1 MGKPRTLNLVFKM
14 AAIKGSKGE
23 TDAQVS
29 FDDQQKIN
37 LFARTNTQLNDAKEE
52 LAAREKELQNLTDAE
67 DELLMAEDDTALI
80 PYMIGEVLVEMT
92 SDEVTVELE
101 KAKQACQDNM
111 ERLKSRMDG
120 FKETLSQLKT
130 SLYAKFGSNINLDV
144 DEES

>member
-1 MGKPRTLNLVFKM
+1 
-14 AAIKGSKGE
+14 
-23 TDAQVS
+23 
-29 FDDQQKIN
+29 

>member
-1 MGKPRTLNLVFKM
+1 M
-14 AAIKGSKGE
+14 AAMKGSKGE

-37 LFARTNTQLNDAKEE
+37 LFARTNTQLNDSKDE

-67 DELLMAEDDTALI
+67 DELLMVEDDTALI

-92 SDEVTVELE
+92 TDEVTAQLE
-101 KAKQACQDNM
+101 KAKQVCQDNM
-111 ERLKSRMDG
+111 DQLKSKMDG
-120 FKETLSQLKT
+120 YKDTLSELKT

-144 DEES
+144 DDES